1 MGRDEQLSK
10 ERDEPVS
17 RQEAAREAGE
27 GERGTAKAQ
36 PASATPAEE
45 RAGAER
51 LKSSGG
57 DPPEQQGD

>member
-17 RQEAAREAGE
+17 RQETAREAGE
-27 GERGTAKAQ
+27 GECGTAKAA
-36 PASATPAEE
+36 PPSAAPAEE

-51 LKSSGG
+51 LKPSGG